1 MLAGNCHSGGAMMT
15 PGAKRVLLAISISA
29 AVAGCATQ
37 HRLVASSSPCR
48 STTVTLYFESGSETL
63 TSEGLEIV
71 SLTAHRLAGC
81 KVRELQL
88 VGLADPTGSPQINLT
103 LSQHRAD
110 NVLSAFVHS
119 GLPVPKYTLV
129 AAGQKGAVTASGA
142 VEPVRR
148 QVDATVVI
156 ER

>member
-1 MLAGNCHSGGAMMT
+1 MT
-15 PGAKRVLLAISISA
+15 PGVKRVLLAVLIGA
-29 AVAGCATQ
+29 GLAGCATQ

-48 STTVTLYFESGSETL
+48 DTTVTLYFESGSETL
-63 TSEGLEIV
+63 TSEGLQIV
-71 SLTAHRLAGC
+71 SLTAHRLVGC
-81 KVRELQL
+81 KVSELRL
-88 VGLADPTGSPQINLT
+88 VGLADPTGSPQVNLT

-110 NVLSAFVHS
+110 NVLSAFVRA

-129 AAGQKGAVTASGA
+129 AAGEKGAVAPNGA

-148 QVDATVVI
+148 QVDATVVV

>member
-1 MLAGNCHSGGAMMT
+1 MKPIAM
-15 PGAKRVLLAISISA
+15 RLLLAVGFGA
-29 AVAGCATQ
+29 CLTGCAAM
-37 HRLVASSSPCR
+37 HNRLQASNSLCHN
-48 STTVTLYFESGSETL
+48 TTVTLYFETGSETL
-63 TSEGLEIV
+63 TDAGRQIV
-71 SLTAHRLAGC
+71 ALTAKRLSGC
-81 KVRELQL
+81 NVRELQL
-88 VGLADPTGSPQINLT
+88 LGLADPTGQAQTNLT

-110 NVLSAFVHS
+110 NVLSAFVKA

-156 ER
+156 DH